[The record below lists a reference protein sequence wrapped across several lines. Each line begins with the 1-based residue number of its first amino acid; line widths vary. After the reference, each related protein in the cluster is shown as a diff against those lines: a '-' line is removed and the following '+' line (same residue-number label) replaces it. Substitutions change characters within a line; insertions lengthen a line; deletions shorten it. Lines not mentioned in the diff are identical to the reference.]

1 MPINSDR
8 AAGRSARRRRRGVPV
23 MSMTVATIAA
33 AGASFGLACSS
44 SSQTDLT
51 VWIGHAHVPNKDW
64 ASIGDKSDAYAKI
77 MIDDVHKKSETIYNN
92 NHPTFDARL
101 HLGCV
106 YRTSTMQVELRD
118 LDSLST

>member
-1 MPINSDR
+1 M
-8 AAGRSARRRRRGVPV
+8 
-23 MSMTVATIAA
+23 
-33 AGASFGLACSS
+33 ACSS

-51 VWIGHAHVPNKDW
+51 VWVGHARVPNKDW

-92 NHPTFDARL
+92 NHPTFDTRL

-106 YRTSTMQVELRD
+106 YKTSTMQVELRD